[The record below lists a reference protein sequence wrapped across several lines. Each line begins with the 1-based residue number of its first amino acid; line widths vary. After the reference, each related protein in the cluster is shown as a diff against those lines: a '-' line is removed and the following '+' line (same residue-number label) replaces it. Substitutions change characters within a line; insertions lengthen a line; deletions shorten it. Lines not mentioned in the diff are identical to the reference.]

1 MKYIS
6 LYYII
11 KKELHA
17 LANKIF
23 NKIEEEAA
31 NIPSKVSGVVNIV
44 IVYLNDWSTLVTSGW
59 VPPFGVRGKGKNS
72 TSI

>member
-1 MKYIS
+1 MNEIYKS
-6 LYYII
+6 LLYN

-17 LANKIF
+17 FANKIF

-59 VPPFGVRGKGKNS
+59 VSPPLV
-72 TSI
+72 